1 MANEVDAWRWK
12 HEDLFECECAP
23 AAAGAATPGNT
34 LGMGNP
40 MAPTATEP
48 GTEPIIPKHPRN
60 KKDKKKIKSFKES
73 LLDDFDKIERKSVR
87 REDVEEYLKKY
98 YISRKPFKISQTP
111 NKDGYYEV
119 STDDKVEAR
128 TTDIPAIT
136 NGIFIFTEV
145 GGYFSIRNCKK
156 ITSLQGAP
164 RKTGADFICTGC
176 ESLTSFEGGP
186 ERVQGVIKVDRC
198 GKSFKKSE
206 IDKICKYYWM
216 IQAD

>member
-1 MANEVDAWRWK
+1 MKPLQEY
-12 HEDLFECECAP
+12 
-23 AAAGAATPGNT
+23 
-34 LGMGNP
+34 
-40 MAPTATEP
+40 
-48 GTEPIIPKHPRN
+48 II
-60 KKDKKKIKSFKES
+60 ES
-73 LLDDFDKIERKSVR
+73 LLDDFDEIERKSVR

-98 YISRKPFKISQTP
+98 YISREPFKISSKP

-119 STDDKVEAR
+119 STDNKVEAK

-156 ITSLQGAP
+156 ITTLQGAP
-164 RKTGADFICTGC
+164 KKVGADFICTGC
-176 ESLTSFEGGP
+176 ESLKSFEGGP

-198 GKSFKKSE
+198 GKSFKESE
-206 IDKICKYYWM
+206 INKICKYYWM